1 MNNDIL
7 MRKTNR
13 LQREPLN
20 WKPVAASSKLHGEQA
35 GSDAFVSL
43 PAWPGY
49 RDARVST
56 PLNCNA
62 ACQQL
67 TVSDETDP
75 PREIS

>member
-1 MNNDIL
+1 MNNDAFT
-7 MRKTNR
+7 RKTNR

-35 GSDAFVSL
+35 GSDVFVSL

-49 RDARVST
+49 HEARTST
-56 PLNCNA
+56 PLDCNA
-62 ACQQL
+62 ACQRL
-67 TVSDETDP
+67 SVSDDTDP